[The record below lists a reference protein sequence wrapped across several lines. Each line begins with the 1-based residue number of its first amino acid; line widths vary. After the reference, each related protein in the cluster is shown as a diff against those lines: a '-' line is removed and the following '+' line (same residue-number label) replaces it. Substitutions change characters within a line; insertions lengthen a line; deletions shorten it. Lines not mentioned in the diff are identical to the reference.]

1 MIIRPRRKYKGIRR
15 ELRKVLILAMK
26 KKVNE
31 LTGGGSIFKLA
42 YLIIDYYQLKIS
54 STLNTQG
61 GKE

>member
-1 MIIRPRRKYKGIRR
+1 MIIRPTRKYKGIRR